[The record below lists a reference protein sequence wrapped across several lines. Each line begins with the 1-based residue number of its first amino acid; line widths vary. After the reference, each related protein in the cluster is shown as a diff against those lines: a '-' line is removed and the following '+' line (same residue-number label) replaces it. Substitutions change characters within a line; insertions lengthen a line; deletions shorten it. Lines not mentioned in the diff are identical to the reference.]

1 MRYTFAASIMISGV
15 LLVGCTANEEE
26 NTMDRYGEQN
36 QDRGSLNGNAMDN
49 YQDPID
55 QDGDGDLNDQLG
67 YVRYDKSQIDP
78 EGNYNTGVNREE
90 TADMITKMVLT
101 MDEIHDAGTLVTDD
115 EVLVAYKKADDAE
128 RNQAADMVKKTV
140 LSLVPRYYEVYVS
153 DQESAFKDIQSLS
166 NTSTSDQNYDNVLEN
181 IITRMREAPQGE
193 DTYNDETKSTKDP
206 RDSSSE
212 GMNR

>member
-1 MRYTFAASIMISGV
+1 MRYTFAASILMSGI
-15 LLVGCTANEEE
+15 LLAGCTAKEEE
-26 NTMDRYGEQN
+26 STMERYGDQN
-36 QDRGSLNGNAMDN
+36 QDRGALNGNAMDN

-78 EGNYNTGVNREE
+78 EGDYRIEINREE

-101 MDEIHDAGTLVTDD
+101 MDAINDAGTLVTDD
-115 EVLVAYKKADDAE
+115 EVLVAYKKADDAD

-153 DQESAFKDIQSLS
+153 DQESSFKDIQSLS
-166 NTSTSDQNYDNVLEN
+166 NTNISDENYDNVLEN
-181 IITRMREAPQGE
+181 VITRMREAPQGE
-193 DTYNDETKSTKDP
+193 DTYNDETRSTKDP
-206 RDSSSE
+206 RDSTAE
-212 GMNR
+212 DMNR